1 VKRYEGRRTT
11 QDVEVTVDGQPLNP
25 RLDLWTHSP
34 TGFEWGYPGSGPAQL
49 ALALL
54 ADCLGGDQQAMQWH
68 QDFKSAVIAGLP
80 YAGWRMTEQ
89 EIRETL
95 YAFENE

>member
-1 VKRYEGRRTT
+1 MNRRKRFILFATLLLFIGSARTASAQST
-11 QDVEVTVDGQPLNP
+11 AAPT
-25 RLDLWTHSP
+25 RLAILAAD
-34 TGFEWGYPGSGPAQL
+34 PA
-49 ALALL
+49 
-54 ADCLGGDQQAMQWH
+54 LGGDEQAMQWH

>member
-1 VKRYEGRRTT
+1 
-11 QDVEVTVDGQPLNP
+11 
-25 RLDLWTHSP
+25 
-34 TGFEWGYPGSGPAQL
+34 
-49 ALALL
+49 
-54 ADCLGGDQQAMQWH
+54 MQWH